1 MHQDSDEWKSE
12 QAKASVRAKV
22 EHPFRWV
29 KGIFGYSKVRYRGL
43 DKNMNRLCLLLGF
56 TNLLSSRRLSY
67 TG

>member
-1 MHQDSDEWKSE
+1 MAEDSDDLKAE

-29 KGIFGYSKVRYRGL
+29 KGIFGYNKVRYRSL

-56 TNLLSSRRLSY
+56 TNLLRSRSLGY